1 MRLNPRHVLGAAAVV
16 AVTAGEAARPAGL
29 TPRLLDT
36 AAGAAFLVCGTVA
49 VGRPERRRFGVLAS
63 GGGMAWFAG
72 NLLPGLLFVHRPA
85 LVYAALAYPSG
96 RLRGRVDRALV
107 LALWVD
113 ALVLPAAPTPG
124 LTVALSVAVA
134 VLGGRLVGRPGGVP
148 PRNRS
153 VAGWATIALALAIA
167 LPAAARLAAPS
178 SGAGPAVALAY
189 AVLVALAGIILC
201 AGVLLDVRR
210 TAGLTDAVIELTDT
224 EPLGSDPIAALEAAA
239 RRSGWEPGPATAV
252 ALAAAAD
259 LVTANRVLQAD
270 LELQVAEVG
279 ASRRRLVEA
288 ADLERDRLERRL
300 AASVRPLLDD
310 LDRSLSALSAGTTNQ
325 AMQTLA
331 ARGQQEVAATQA
343 DLEDLARG
351 LHPRLLV
358 EQGLAVALG
367 DLADRVGVPT
377 SVEAPTAR
385 FEPMVE
391 IAVWYACAEAIANV
405 AKHAAATSACMHVHE
420 DGHTLVAAVEDDGIG
435 GARMSKGSG
444 LAGLADRLSAVG
456 GSLTVTPGRLR
467 GTRLEARIPLAGP

>member
-16 AVTAGEAARPAGL
+16 VVIVGEVARPAGI

-49 VGRPERRRFGVLAS
+49 VGRPERRRFGVLAYV
-63 GGGMAWFAG
+63 GGMAWFAG

-85 LVYAALAYPSG
+85 LMHAALAYPSG
-96 RLRGRVDRALV
+96 GLRGRGDRALV

-113 ALVLPAAPTPG
+113 ALVLPVARTPG

-134 VLGGRLVGRPGGVP
+134 VLGSRLLGRPSGVP
-148 PRNRS
+148 RKDSS
-153 VAGWATIALALAIA
+153 VAGWATMALALAMG

-178 SGAGPAVALAY
+178 SGTGPAFALAH
-189 AVLVALAGIILC
+189 AALVGLAGVILC
-201 AGVLLDVRR
+201 VGVLLDIRR
-210 TAGLTDAVIELTDT
+210 TAGLTDAVIELTDQ

-239 RRSGWEPGPATAV
+239 RRSGWEPGPAIAV
-252 ALAAAAD
+252 ALEAAAD

-270 LELQVAEVG
+270 LELQLAEVR

-288 ADLERDRLERRL
+288 ADIERDRLERRL
-300 AASVRPLLDD
+300 AVSVRPLLDD
-310 LDRSLSALSAGTTNQ
+310 VGRSLCALSAGTTNQ
-325 AMQTLA
+325 AMQALA

-343 DLEDLARG
+343 DLADLARG

-358 EQGLAVALG
+358 EQGLAVALA
-367 DLADRVGVPT
+367 DLAGHVGVPT
-377 SVEAPTAR
+377 FVAAPTSR
-385 FEPMVE
+385 FEPLVE
-391 IAVWYACAEAIANV
+391 IAVWYACAEAMANV
-405 AKHAAATSACMHVHE
+405 AKHAAATWACIDVHE

-435 GARMSKGSG
+435 GARPSAGSG

-456 GSLTVTPGRLR
+456 GSLMVTPGRLR
-467 GTRLEARIPLAGP
+467 GTRLEARIPLVGP